1 VGCLVEDSV
10 TYSNFGT
17 ATLSKDDDSCDTS
30 LAMAYA
36 PKKISEMP
44 VFQSKFEEESEDAD
58 QRRDEERKG
67 YSPEQGDRPV
77 AERPEEGYS
86 PEHEQQHHD
95 ESGFVVMNG
104 VDRMGKYRGVSGR
117 NVSLVTLV
125 LAIAAVAVCASMK
138 ALWDCRLKE
147 LKRLNLNGS
156 YRPLLRF
163 LMTDNT
169 ESTPLISGN

>member
-1 VGCLVEDSV
+1 MRNERVTPRNKETVRLVNDV
-10 TYSNFGT
+10 
-17 ATLSKDDDSCDTS
+17 
-30 LAMAYA
+30 
-36 PKKISEMP
+36 
-44 VFQSKFEEESEDAD
+44 
-58 QRRDEERKG
+58 
-67 YSPEQGDRPV
+67 
-77 AERPEEGYS
+77 EGYS
-86 PEHEQQHHD
+86 PEHEQHHD

-117 NVSLVTLV
+117 SVLLVTLV

-169 ESTPLISGN
+169 